1 MDGKHLID
9 NKFSDNWNVWYH
21 HTKDNWTID
30 GYKKIFKID
39 NGIDFWKLYNNWES
53 LGSITARH
61 FFLMK
66 NDTQPVWEDPI
77 NMKGGCWSFKI
88 VDSMAAE
95 LWEDLSVLIVSNEL
109 VQGTIAL
116 GLSITLKKNNTCVV
130 KIWND
135 DSNKNSIKHINKNI
149 LKKWGTDI
157 IYIAHM
163 AENNINL

>member
-1 MDGKHLID
+1 MD

-39 NGIDFWKLYNNWES
+39 NGVDFCKLYNNWES
-53 LGSITARH
+53 FGGITARH

-66 NDTQPVWEDPI
+66 NDCQPVWEDPI

-88 VDSMAAE
+88 VDSMASE

-109 VQGTIAL
+109 IQGTTAL

-135 DSNKNSIKHINKNI
+135 DSNKNSIKYINKNI

-163 AENNINL
+163 AENTIG

>member
-1 MDGKHLID
+1 MDNNFD
-9 NKFSDNWNVWYH
+9 NIWYVWYH
-21 HTKDNWTID
+21 HTKDNWTVD

-53 LGSITARH
+53 LGGITSRH

-66 NDTQPVWEDPI
+66 NDIKPVWEDPI

-109 VQGTIAL
+109 VQNTEAL

-135 DSNKNSIKHINKNI
+135 DSNKNSIKHINKSI

-163 AENNINL
+163 AENNI

>member
-1 MDGKHLID
+1 MDSQLTLT
-9 NKFSDNWNVWYH
+9 NKWNVWYH

-53 LGSITARH
+53 LGGITSRH

-88 VDSMAAE
+88 VDSMASE

-109 VQGTIAL
+109 IQGTIAL

-163 AENNINL
+163 AENTNE

>member
-1 MDGKHLID
+1 MDI

-53 LGSITARH
+53 LGGITSRH

-88 VDSMAAE
+88 VDSMASE

-109 VQGTIAL
+109 IQGTIAL

-163 AENNINL
+163 AENTNE

>member
-1 MDGKHLID
+1 MKYD
-9 NKFSDNWNVWYH
+9 
-21 HTKDNWTID
+21 
-30 GYKKIFKID
+30 KK
-39 NGIDFWKLYNNWES
+39 
-53 LGSITARH
+53 
-61 FFLMK
+61 
-66 NDTQPVWEDPI
+66 PVWEVPV

-109 VQGTIAL
+109 VLGTISL
-116 GLSITLKKNNTCVV
+116 GLSITLKKNNTCVI
-130 KIWND
+130 KISNA

-163 AENNINL
+163 AENNNINI

>member
-1 MDGKHLID
+1 MDTKLFD
-9 NKFSDNWNVWYH
+9 KWNVWYH
-21 HTKDNWTID
+21 HIKDNWTLD
-30 GYKKIFKID
+30 GYKKIYTIE

-53 LGSITARH
+53 LGSITSRH

-66 NDTQPVWEDPI
+66 NNTKPLWEDQI
-77 NMKGGCWSFKI
+77 NIKGGCWSFKI
-88 VDSMAAE
+88 LDSMASE

-109 VQGTIAL
+109 VQGTNAL
-116 GLSITLKKNNTCVV
+116 GLSITVKKNNTCVV

-135 DSNKNSIKHINKNI
+135 DSNNNSIKHINKNI

-163 AENNINL
+163 ADKDVIVDV

>member
-1 MDGKHLID
+1 MD
-9 NKFSDNWNVWYH
+9 NKLHNFDNSWNVWYH

-30 GYKKIFKID
+30 GYKKIYKID
-39 NGIDFWKLYNNWES
+39 NGLDFWKLYNNWES
-53 LGSITARH
+53 LGGITARH

-66 NDTQPVWEDPI
+66 DEVKPVWEDPI
-77 NMKGGCWSFKI
+77 NMKGGCWSYKI
-88 VDSMAAE
+88 LDSMAAE
-95 LWEDLSVLIVSNEL
+95 LWEDLSVLIVTNEL
-109 VQGTIAL
+109 VQGTTSL

-163 AENNINL
+163 AENTLIDA

>member
-1 MDGKHLID
+1 MDNNFD
-9 NKFSDNWNVWYH
+9 NVWNVWYH

-53 LGSITARH
+53 LGGITSRH

-66 NDTQPVWEDPI
+66 NDIKPVWEDPI

-88 VDSMAAE
+88 IDSMAAE

-109 VQGTIAL
+109 VQNTEAL

-135 DSNKNSIKHINKNI
+135 DSNKNSIKHINKSI

-163 AENNINL
+163 AENNTLEA

>member
-1 MDGKHLID
+1 MNNNFD
-9 NKFSDNWNVWYH
+9 STWNVWYH
-21 HTKDNWTID
+21 HTKDNWAID
-30 GYKKIFKID
+30 GYKQIYKID

-53 LGSITARH
+53 LGGITSRH

-66 NDTQPVWEDPI
+66 NNTQPVWEDPI

-88 VDSMAAE
+88 IDSMASE
-95 LWEDLSVLIVSNEL
+95 LWEDLSVLVVTNEL
-109 VQGTIAL
+109 VQGTEAL

-163 AENNINL
+163 AENNNN